1 MRSPRKIAFLSS
13 LYFVQGLPFG
23 FQANALPNYLRASGV
38 SLTGIG
44 LASALAVPWALKAFW
59 APVVDRLGSE
69 QFGRRKSWI
78 VPLQGAMAL
87 SCGVAAWL
95 PPSAALTPLL
105 VLILLLNLFAATQDI
120 AVDGLAVELLDEK
133 ELGLGNAAQVVGY
146 KLGMLTGG
154 GLLVAASRFVG
165 WQGLFLAMAA
175 LCLIVMGITY
185 RFEESSEVVRAHKD
199 GPPLR
204 EVLSRMRASLKLPGA
219 GWLLLFIATYKLGEV
234 MAEKMFG
241 PFLIDA
247 GVEEWRVGWWIG
259 TWGMVASLLGSVAG
273 GVLAM
278 RTRLLTAIGI
288 SALLRT
294 LPLFAQ
300 WMLTSHLLPVDASTV
315 IAITCLEHFFGG
327 MLTTAMFALMMS
339 KVDRRIGA
347 THYTV
352 LASVEVIGKSLTGL
366 SSGWL
371 ADRTSYETVNLVSVV
386 VSFAFLLFLVPMRR
400 NDAAPVGSH
409 VLGVG
414 T

>member
-1 MRSPRKIAFLSS
+1 LKPARKIAFLSS

-44 LASALAVPWALKAFW
+44 LASALALPWALKAFW
-59 APVVDRLGSE
+59 APAVDRHGS
-69 QFGRRKSWI
+69 QTFGRRKSWI
-78 VPLQGAMAL
+78 VPMQAAMAL
-87 SCGVAAWL
+87 SCTVAAWL
-95 PPSAALTPLL
+95 PPSAALSPLL

-120 AVDGLAVELLDEK
+120 AVDGLAVELLGEK

-165 WQGLFLAMAA
+165 WQGLFLAMAG
-175 LCLIVMGITY
+175 LCLAVMFVTY
-185 RFEESSEVVRAHKD
+185 RFRESSEVVREHQD
-199 GPPLR
+199 GPKLR
-204 EVLSRMRASLKLPGA
+204 EVLARMLASLKLPGA
-219 GWLLLFIATYKLGEV
+219 GWLLIFIATYKLGEV

-241 PFLIDA
+241 PFLIDS
-247 GVEEWRVGWWIG
+247 GIEEWRVGWWIG

-278 RTRLLTAIGI
+278 RVRLMTAIGI
-288 SALLRT
+288 AALLRT
-294 LPLFAQ
+294 LPLIAQ
-300 WMLTSHLLPVDASTV
+300 WMLVSGWFPVDATSV
-315 IAITCLEHFFGG
+315 IPITCLEHFFGG

-352 LASVEVIGKSLTGL
+352 LASVEVIGKSITGL
-366 SSGWL
+366 SSGWI
-371 ADRTSYETVNLVSVV
+371 ADRTSYATVNLLGVV
-386 VSFAFLLFLVPMRR
+386 VSFAFLLLLIPIR
-400 NDAAPVGSH
+400 ATSASAPGIPRA
-409 VLGVG
+409 
-414 T
+414 